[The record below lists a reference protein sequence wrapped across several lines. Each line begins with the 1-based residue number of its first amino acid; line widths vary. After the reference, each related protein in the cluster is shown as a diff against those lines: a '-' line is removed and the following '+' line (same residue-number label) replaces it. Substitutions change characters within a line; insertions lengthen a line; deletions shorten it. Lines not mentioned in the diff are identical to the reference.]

1 MTPGAFWTKLN
12 ADEAARDAQP
22 ARCQIRA
29 ADLNAAARES
39 DLIASDLAYAQL
51 RSSGELE
58 RRKDHR
64 ALVEQINRPDELTR
78 ACMGEM
84 NHG

>member
-1 MTPGAFWTKLN
+1 MTPAALWLQLN
-12 ADEAARDAQP
+12 ADEAARAQS
-22 ARCQIRA
+22 ARRQILRA

-64 ALVEQINRPDELTR
+64 ALQEQVQREGTSS
-78 ACMGEM
+78 
-84 NHG
+84 